1 MSWCDLP
8 HLGGPPKPP
17 NSAGGKIDTS
27 EAWAGWLGGALG
39 RRCLGPLSVLVGDHG
54 PPDMVGQAPFQASP
68 GLPRGLTLGDLSS
81 VVEVSAASG
90 RPDLGDRDGVQRG
103 VELPITRPGQPV
115 AGLVGPGYLD
125 RCGACVVAYADAVG
139 NRLGRPVRPTN
150 LAAVMSPMPTV

>member
-1 MSWCDLP
+1 MAPL
-8 HLGGPPKPP
+8 
-17 NSAGGKIDTS
+17 AGGGLEVARCRFSSAIMVRQTWS
-27 EAWAGWLGGALG
+27 A
-39 RRCLGPLSVLVGDHG
+39 RRR
-54 PPDMVGQAPFQASP
+54 FASP

-115 AGLVGPGYLD
+115 AGLVGAGYLD